1 MKNTKTNNQNQLN
14 QHIPVLLEP
23 VLRYLQP
30 KVGDSYLDLTAGYGG
45 HAERILERTLQPSN
59 STLVDRDQ
67 QAIAYLGTKFA
78 DSGIQIIRQDFLGAS
93 RKLQSEGRQYDL
105 ILADLGVSSPHFDNA
120 SRGFSLK
127 NEGPLDMR
135 MDEAQNV
142 TAEMIV
148 NNYTEAELR
157 QLIREYGEEPR
168 AASIARMI
176 VECRPITTTTELANV
191 IAKAWP
197 EHSRIH
203 PATRTFQAIR
213 IAVNGELDQ
222 IRQSLPIWVDL
233 LAPGG
238 RIVIIS
244 FHSLEDRIVKRFFN
258 EMTGNRYDAVLTLL
272 TKHPIKA
279 ESNEIALNP
288 RARSAKLRAA
298 AKQK

>member
-23 VLRYLQP
+23 ALRYLQP